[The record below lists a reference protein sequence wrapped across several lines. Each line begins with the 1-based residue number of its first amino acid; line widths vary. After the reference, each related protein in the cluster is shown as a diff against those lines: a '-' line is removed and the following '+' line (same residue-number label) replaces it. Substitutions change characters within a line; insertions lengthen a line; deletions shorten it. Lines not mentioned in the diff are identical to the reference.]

1 MYQRFGKR
9 AFDVILSGL
18 ALVVLSPVLLVIA
31 LLVRVFMGAPILF
44 KQERT
49 GKDEKPFYILKFK
62 TMTDARDA
70 DGNLLPD
77 EQRKCL
83 FGNLLRSSSLDEL
96 PELWNIFV
104 GNMSIIGPR
113 PLFVS
118 YLPYYTETERDRG
131 LVRGGLVPPEVLSL
145 NLTPSWDEQLKAE
158 AEYAR
163 NLTFLLDLKI
173 FFATFVVLYKRV
185 RYGYGEYTR
194 DTLIAEREA
203 KREEVIV

>member
-1 MYQRFGKR
+1 VYQRFGKR